1 MHGFRAFAPR
11 PSRIAMLAAPLVAV
25 LLHPAGALAQP
36 RSASTPCARLGS
48 LALPNTTVRSAQPVL
63 AGAFTPPGPAGGA
76 SQPFSELPAF
86 CRVVGS
92 TKAVNSDVQ
101 FEIWLPT
108 ARWTGDVM
116 PAGSGFWGGPLPFAR
131 MREILRTGAVTVGT
145 DLGISG
151 FSGPSFALDHPE
163 KLENLR
169 MEPLHLVVEHARAL
183 VAAYYPSGRTFTVM
197 NECGGGG
204 SRDVMA
210 MVQRFPNDL
219 DAAVSVNFTNYGT
232 RHGVSQMWLY
242 DATHR
247 TPDAL
252 LPTSKLPM
260 LHEAVLNACD
270 AKDGVKDRIIEN
282 PKACTFDPGVLA
294 CKAGDNASCLTA
306 GQVAAVRRM
315 YETPRHERTGEGIY
329 GPMER
334 GSELG
339 WADMIGADEPYRYA
353 VAYYRNMIFKDPSW
367 TYDTRRPN
375 FGTDMDRSEGG
386 ANSSI
391 NHINPDLSGFVKR
404 GGKLLLIGGWKDDL
418 PPQNVVSYYESVVK
432 TMGPGVRD
440 SVRLFMVPGMHH
452 CFGGTFPGA
461 YKVDFDPVQAVR
473 QWKATGTAP
482 DQIVV
487 ETSGEGWPTRK
498 RLVCAY
504 PNVSVYKGSGDVGD
518 PANFSCRMP

>member
-1 MHGFRAFAPR
+1 MLGYRLRGSHLTAA
-11 PSRIAMLAAPLVAV
+11 IAAALLWPAV
-25 LLHPAGALAQP
+25 AGAQA
-36 RSASTPCARLGS
+36 RSASVACERLAAVAMPG
-48 LALPNTTVRSAQPVL
+48 TTVTSAQAVR
-63 AGAFTPPGPAGGA
+63 AGAFTPPAAPGA
-76 SQPFSELPAF
+76 TAQPFSDLPAF

-92 TKAVNSDVQ
+92 TRVLASDVR
-101 FEIWLPT
+101 FEVWLP
-108 ARWTGDVM
+108 AERFTGDVM
-116 PAGSGFWGGPLPFAR
+116 PAGSSFWGGSIPFAR
-131 MREILRTGAVTVGT
+131 MREILRGGAVTVGT
-145 DLGISG
+145 DLGIEG
-151 FSGPSFALDHPE
+151 FSGPSFALTRPG
-163 KLENLR
+163 KLENLK
-169 MEPLHLVVEHARAL
+169 MEPLHAVVQRAKTL
-183 VAAYYPSGRTFTVM
+183 VASYYPSGPTFTVM

-210 MVQRFPNDL
+210 MVQRFPEDL

-270 AKDGVKDRIIEN
+270 LNDGVKDRIIEN
-282 PKACTFDPGVLA
+282 PKACTFDPGVLL
-294 CKAGDNASCLTA
+294 CKGADDGRCLTA
-306 GQVAAVRRM
+306 GQVTAVRRM

-339 WADMIGADEPYRYA
+339 WADMIGANEPYRYA
-353 VAYYRNMIFKDPSW
+353 VAYYRNMVFKDPAW
-367 TYDTRRPN
+367 TYDKQRPN
-375 FGTDMDRSEGG
+375 FGSDIDRAESP
-386 ANSSI
+386 ANVAI
-391 NHINPDLSGFVKR
+391 NHTSPDLRAFAKR
-404 GGKLLLIGGWKDDL
+404 GGKLLLVGGWKDDL
-418 PPQNVVSYYESVVK
+418 PPQNVVSYYEAVLK
-432 TMGPGVRD
+432 TMGDGARD

-461 YKVDFDPVQAVR
+461 YKVDFDPVAAVK
-473 QWKATGTAP
+473 QWKATGKAP

-487 ETSGEGWPTRK
+487 DTSGDGWPTRK

-504 PNVSVYKGSGDVGD
+504 PKVSAYKGRGDVGD
-518 PANFSCRMP
+518 PSNFVCRAP